1 MRNARV
7 VAVLAAGF
15 LVACGKSTTSPT
27 TTGTVTVHVNATGT
41 SVDTLFTV
49 TVDGSYT
56 YSITTGEDQ
65 TFQVDEFSHTI
76 ELTDVA
82 NNCEVTSTNPQVIQ
96 ITAGTETTL
105 TFDVTCNTNGDVS
118 VTIATTGD
126 NQDDQYLLDFNS
138 GFHTVPVGPRQTL
151 TLSLP
156 VGPYSIELTGVA
168 SNCAVQGANPVSVDI
183 VEDSTATA
191 RFDIACTA
199 P

>member
-1 MRNARV
+1 MRNVRV
-7 VAVLAAGF
+7 VAVLAAGI
-15 LVACGKSTTSPT
+15 LVACGSNTTGPT
-27 TTGTVTVHVNATGT
+27 TTGTIIVHVNATGT

-56 YSITTGEDQ
+56 YSITPGADQ
-65 TFQVDEFSHTI
+65 TFQVDSLSHSI
-76 ELTDVA
+76 ALTDVA
-82 NNCEVTSTNPQVIQ
+82 DNCKVTSTNPQVIQ
-96 ITAGTETTL
+96 IAPGSQATL
-105 TFDVTCNTNGDVS
+105 TFDVSCSTNGDVA

-138 GFHTVPVGPRQTL
+138 GFYAVPVGPRQTL
-151 TLSLP
+151 TVSLP
-156 VGPYSIELTGVA
+156 VGSYSIALTGVA

-191 RFDIACTA
+191 RFDVACTA